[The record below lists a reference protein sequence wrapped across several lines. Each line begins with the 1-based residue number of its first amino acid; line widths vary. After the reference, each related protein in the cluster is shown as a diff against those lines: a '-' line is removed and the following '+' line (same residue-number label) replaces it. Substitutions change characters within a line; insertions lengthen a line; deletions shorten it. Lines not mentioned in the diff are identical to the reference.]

1 MVLEF
6 FLRFVDEERRMKK
19 SMQRTLLLFLCV
31 WVFVSCEG
39 VFTTS
44 LVEWAQRDPSQLNR
58 EQKINFAKEALA
70 SGNRDSMKKAYD
82 ALKGTSDP
90 SLQPLAAELAVGAAG
105 VKDALATVLGKVA
118 AGSSEEA
125 IKAALQEAFE
135 SFSEGDLS
143 LIMEAATLLA
153 SAESG
158 GGTITADQY
167 FITGVGLLVVA
178 LKDAGGDVNQ
188 IDTSTGSGQTA
199 IELLTKAKDQFAP
212 DSEAAKLLNDFSG
225 YF

>member
-1 MVLEF
+1 M
-6 FLRFVDEERRMKK
+6 RK
-19 SMQRTLLLFLCV
+19 SMRRTLLLFLCAGI
-31 WVFVSCEG
+31 FVSCEG

-58 EQKINFAKEALA
+58 AQKINFAQEALA
-70 SGNRDSMKKAYD
+70 SGDRDSMKKAYD
-82 ALKGTSDP
+82 ALKDTSDP

-105 VKDALATVLGKVA
+105 VKDALSTVLGKVA
-118 AGSSEEA
+118 GGSSEVE
-125 IKAALQEAFE
+125 IKNALQEAFE
-135 SFSEGDLS
+135 SFSASDLA
-143 LIMEAATLLA
+143 LIMEASALLA

-178 LKDAGGDVNQ
+178 LNDAGGDVNQ
-188 IDTSTGSGQTA
+188 IDTTTGAGQLA
-199 IELLTKAKDQFAP
+199 INFLTKAKDQFAP

>member
-1 MVLEF
+1 MW
-6 FLRFVDEERRMKK
+6 R
-19 SMQRTLLLFLCV
+19 SPLFLLCAGILI
-31 WVFVSCEG
+31 SCEG

-44 LVEWAQRDPSQLNR
+44 IVEWAQRDPSQLNQA
-58 EQKINFAKEALA
+58 QKINFAQEALA
-70 SGNRDSMKKAYD
+70 SGDKDSMKKAYD
-82 ALKGTSDP
+82 ALKDTSDP

-105 VKDALATVLGKVA
+105 VKDALSTVFGKVA
-118 AGSSEEA
+118 AGSSEEE

-135 SFSEGDLS
+135 SFSDKDLT
-143 LIMEAATLLA
+143 LIEEASALLA

-178 LKDAGGDVNQ
+178 LNDAGGDVDQ
-188 IDTSTGSGQTA
+188 IDTSTGTGQQA
-199 IELLTKAKDQFAP
+199 IDFLTKAKDQFAP

>member
-1 MVLEF
+1 
-6 FLRFVDEERRMKK
+6 
-19 SMQRTLLLFLCV
+19 MQRTLLFFLCV
-31 WVFVSCEG
+31 WIFVSCEG

-44 LVEWAQRDPSQLNR
+44 LVEWAQRDPSQLSR
-58 EQKINFAKEALA
+58 SQKINFAQEALA
-70 SGNRDSMKKAYD
+70 SGDKDSMKKAYE
-82 ALKGTSDP
+82 ALKDTSDP

-118 AGSSEEA
+118 AGSTEEE
-125 IKAALQEAFE
+125 IKSALQEAFE
-135 SFSEGDLS
+135 SFSDADLT
-143 LIMEAATLLA
+143 LITEAATLLA

-178 LKDAGGDVNQ
+178 LKDANGDVNQ
-188 IDTSTGSGQTA
+188 IDTSSGTGQMA
-199 IELLTKAKDQFAP
+199 IDLLTKAKDQFAP